1 MLDSVM
7 DVLIYIG
14 KGLSEAE
21 IDEINNVD
29 LYLRG
34 SPRLT
39 LIENARIF
47 KNVHIFLEDSGRFG

>member
-7 DVLIYIG
+7 DILIG
-14 KGLSEAE
+14 KGLTEAE

-34 SPRLT
+34 SPRLSPT
-39 LIENARIF
+39 ENARIF
-47 KNVHIFLEDSGRFG
+47 KSVHIFLEDSGRFG